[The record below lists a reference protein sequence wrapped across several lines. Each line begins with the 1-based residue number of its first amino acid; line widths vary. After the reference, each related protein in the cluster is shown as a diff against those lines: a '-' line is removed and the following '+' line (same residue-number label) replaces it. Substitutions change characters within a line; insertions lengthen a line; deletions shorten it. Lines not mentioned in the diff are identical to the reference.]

1 MWRLRGEVVP
11 LGVVIRSLCLFLS
24 LFKQVTCWVSQ
35 ARIEVIPCQCALPK
49 QPFVV
54 QNAAPER
61 MPAQGRAFQGELHRD
76 ICDRSDGIWW
86 LRTQSRAQLDRS
98 RDYCLSPVGV
108 TPLVDRKSGCWT
120 GSLSLAHG
128 LSSEPWF
135 PNRWNDGDEIRD
147 GYGEY
152 RQPGRCSWISVIS
165 PHSQDPRVIPLWLRY
180 INTFKINFPLK

>member
-35 ARIEVIPCQCALPK
+35 ARIDWGHSLSVCPPQAALCGSERSPWEDACTRK
-49 QPFVV
+49 GFPGRITPRHLRPLWWYLVAEDSISCPAGPV
-54 QNAAPER
+54 QGLLPVPSGGYPSVE
-61 MPAQGRAFQGELHRD
+61 
-76 ICDRSDGIWW
+76 W
-86 LRTQSRAQLDRS
+86 S

-135 PNRWNDGDEIRD
+135 PNRWNDGD
-147 GYGEY
+147 
-152 RQPGRCSWISVIS
+152 
-165 PHSQDPRVIPLWLRY
+165 
-180 INTFKINFPLK
+180 